1 LEEEVAPV
9 HRPVT
14 VASQPGR
21 TLRAVRRR
29 VPRKAAFAAFLA
41 VMGPG
46 LITGFAGN
54 DAGGV
59 TTYTSVGARYG
70 YAMLWLLL
78 LSTAGLVVIQEMCA
92 RMGAVTGKGL
102 SDLIR
107 ERFGVRWTIVAM
119 LALLVA
125 NGTNVAAEYAGIAA
139 SLGLLGVPST
149 ISVPVAGIAIW
160 ALVVFFSY
168 RIVERALFVVILA
181 FIAYPITAVIAGPD
195 WGAVTRGLVIPTLP
209 VEQAALIAAL
219 ALVGTTITPYMQFY
233 IQASIVDKGVDAE
246 QYGYARLDVLLG
258 SVLTGVNALF
268 MIVVAGQ
275 VLFPAG
281 IKVDSAADAA
291 KALAPLAGAQA
302 GILFGAGLLGAS
314 LLAATVMPLSTSYA
328 ICEAFGWESGISKNF
343 REAPVFMGLFTL
355 LLIAG
360 GIVVVLFPQQLLIQL
375 ILASQAVNGLLLPIV
390 LAFILRLAGDR
401 SIMGGSANGR
411 VTTTIGWGVAAM
423 ASLLSVGYVIVTLL
437 GIG

>member
-1 LEEEVAPV
+1 M
-9 HRPVT
+9 T
-14 VASQPGR
+14 VASRPGR

-29 VPRKAAFAAFLA
+29 VPRKAAFLAFLA

-70 YAMLWLLL
+70 YAMLWLLV
-78 LSTAGLVVIQEMCA
+78 LSTVGLIVIQEMCA

-119 LALLVA
+119 LALLIA

-149 ISVPVAGIAIW
+149 ISVPLAGIAIW
-160 ALVVFFSY
+160 VLVVFFTY

-181 FIAYPITAVIAGPD
+181 FVAYPITAIIVHPD
-195 WGAVTRGLVIPTLP
+195 WGAVGRGLVIPTLP

-233 IQASIVDKGVDAE
+233 IQASVVDKGIDAE

-258 SVLTGVNALF
+258 AVLTGVNALF
-268 MIVVAGQ
+268 MIVVAGH
-275 VLFPAG
+275 VLFPAHVVVG
-281 IKVDSAADAA
+281 TAADAA
-291 KALAPLAGAQA
+291 EALRPLAGAQT
-302 GILFGAGLLGAS
+302 GLLFSVGLLGAS

-343 REAPVFMGLFTL
+343 SEAPVFMGLFTL
-355 LLIAG
+355 LLVAG
-360 GIVVVLFPQQLLIQL
+360 GIVVVLFPQHLLIQL
-375 ILASQAVNGLLLPIV
+375 ILASQAINGLLLPVV
-390 LAFILRLAGDR
+390 LVFILRLASDR
-401 SIMGGSANGR
+401 SLMGGSATGR
-411 VTTTIGWGVAAM
+411 VTTAIGWGVAVL
-423 ASLLSVGYVIVTLL
+423 ASLLSVGYVAVTLL
-437 GIG
+437 GMD

>member
-1 LEEEVAPV
+1 M
-9 HRPVT
+9 T
-14 VASQPGR
+14 V
-21 TLRAVRRR
+21 RAIRRR
-29 VPRKAAFAAFLA
+29 VPRKAAFMAFLA

-59 TTYTSVGARYG
+59 TTYTAVGAHYG
-70 YAMLWLLL
+70 YSLLWLLP
-78 LSTAGLVVIQEMCA
+78 LSTAGLVVVQEMCA

-107 ERFGVRWTIVAM
+107 EKFGVRWTIVAM

-139 SLGLLGVPST
+139 SLGLLGVPSSV
-149 ISVPVAGIAIW
+149 SVPIAGIAIW
-160 ALVVFFSY
+160 VLVVFFSY
-168 RIVERALFVVILA
+168 RIVERALFVIILA
-181 FIAYPITAVIAGPD
+181 FVAYPITAIIVHPD
-195 WGAVTRGLVIPTLP
+195 WGAVATGLALP
-209 VEQAALIAAL
+209 SLSLEQAALIAAL

-233 IQASIVDKGVDAE
+233 IQASIVDKGIDAE

-258 SVLTGVNALF
+258 AVLTGVNALF
-268 MIVVAGQ
+268 MIVVAGH

-281 IKVDSAADAA
+281 VIVNSAADAA
-291 KALAPLAGAQA
+291 RALTPLAGAQS
-302 GILFGAGLLGAS
+302 GLLFSVGLLGAS
-314 LLAATVMPLSTSYA
+314 LLAATIMPLSTSYA

-355 LLIAG
+355 LLVVG
-360 GIVVVLFPQQLLIQL
+360 GIVVVAFPQQLLIQL
-375 ILASQAVNGLLLPIV
+375 ILASQAINGLLLPVV
-390 LAFILRLAGDR
+390 LAFILKLASDR

-411 VTTTIGWGVAAM
+411 VTTAIGWGVAGI
-423 ASLLSVGYVIVTLL
+423 ASLLSIGYVIVTIV
-437 GIG
+437 GMG

>member
-1 LEEEVAPV
+1 M
-9 HRPVT
+9 T
-14 VASQPGR
+14 V
-21 TLRAVRRR
+21 RAIRGR
-29 VPRKAAFAAFLA
+29 VPRKAAFMAFLA

-59 TTYTSVGARYG
+59 TTYTAVGARYG
-70 YAMLWLLL
+70 YSLLWLLF

-139 SLGLLGVPST
+139 SLGLLGVPSSV
-149 ISVPVAGIAIW
+149 SVPVAGIAIW
-160 ALVVFFSY
+160 VLVVFFSY

-181 FIAYPITAVIAGPD
+181 FVAYPITAVIVHPD
-195 WGAVTRGLVIPTLP
+195 WGGVATGLVLPTLSI
-209 VEQAALIAAL
+209 EQAALIAAL

-233 IQASIVDKGVDAE
+233 IQASIVDKGIDEA

-258 SVLTGVNALF
+258 ALLTGVNALF
-268 MIVVAGQ
+268 MIVVAGH
-275 VLFPAG
+275 VLFPEG
-281 IKVDSAADAA
+281 VIVNSAADAA
-291 KALAPLAGAQA
+291 RALVPLAGAQA
-302 GILFGAGLLGAS
+302 GLLFGIGLFGAS

-343 REAPVFMGLFTL
+343 SEAPVFMGLFTL
-355 LLIAG
+355 LLVAG

-375 ILASQAVNGLLLPIV
+375 ILASQAINGLLLPVV
-390 LAFILRLAGDR
+390 LAFILRLASDR

-411 VTTTIGWGVAAM
+411 ITTTIGWGIAAI
-423 ASLLSVGYVIVTLL
+423 ASLLSVGYVVMTLL

>member
-1 LEEEVAPV
+1 M
-9 HRPVT
+9 T
-14 VASQPGR
+14 VASRPGQ
-21 TLRAVRRR
+21 TLRAVRGR
-29 VPRKAAFAAFLA
+29 VPKKAAFLAFLA

-59 TTYTSVGARYG
+59 TTYTAVGAHYG
-70 YAMLWLLL
+70 FALLWLLL

-107 ERFGVRWTIVAM
+107 EKFGVRWTIVAM

-139 SLGLLGVPST
+139 SLALLGVPST
-149 ISVPVAGIAIW
+149 VSVPIAGIAIW
-160 ALVVFFSY
+160 VLVVFFSY

-181 FIAYPITAVIAGPD
+181 FVAYPITAIIVHPD
-195 WGAVTRGLVIPTLP
+195 WSAVGRGLVLPSLP
-209 VEQAALIAAL
+209 VEQLALIAAL

-233 IQASIVDKGVDAE
+233 IQASIVDKGIDAE
-246 QYGYARLDVLLG
+246 QYKYSRLDVLLG
-258 SVLTGVNALF
+258 SLLTGVNALF

-275 VLFPAG
+275 VLFPAH
-281 IKVDSAADAA
+281 VQVNSAADAA
-291 KALAPLAGAQA
+291 QALVPLAGAQS
-302 GILFGAGLLGAS
+302 GLLFSVGLLGAS

-355 LLIAG
+355 LLVAG
-360 GIVVVLFPQQLLIQL
+360 GIVVVLFPQELLIQL
-375 ILASQAVNGLLLPIV
+375 ILASQAINGLLLPIV
-390 LAFILRLAGDR
+390 LAFILNLAGDR

-411 VTTTIGWGVAAM
+411 ITTAIGWGVAAM

-437 GIG
+437 GLG